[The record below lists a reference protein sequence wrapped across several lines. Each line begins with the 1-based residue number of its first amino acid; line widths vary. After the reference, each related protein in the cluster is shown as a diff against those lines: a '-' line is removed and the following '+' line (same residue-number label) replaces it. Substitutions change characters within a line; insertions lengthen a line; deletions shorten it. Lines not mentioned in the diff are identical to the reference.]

1 METMET
7 VEKTFPTRGKVW
19 LFVENE
25 VGLIAITAREG
36 DGTQVVLEADTP
48 PAAEFVRAAAVES
61 RTSRGRDHVIVKIP
75 RLHGMKFIRRNGVTI
90 RIEVPIGS
98 DVTVK
103 SASAQVELNGPLGA
117 ADVKTASGDVTADEV
132 QGMDAK
138 TASGDVEVGA
148 VGGDL
153 RLQTASGDLRCV
165 KVDGRVSVKTASGEV
180 EVGSAGDRVDVRC
193 SSGDVRLGEL
203 AADLSV
209 VAVSGDVQVLSLTA
223 GRAHV
228 RTVSGAVEVGIARGV
243 ALEVDAEAMS
253 GTVHSDIPLNDVP
266 GRNSAGDPKVVLT
279 VRTVSGNILVTRAAE
294 AFAR

>member
-1 METMET
+1 M
-7 VEKTFPTRGKVW
+7 EKTLPTRGKVRV
-19 LFVENE
+19 FVENE
-25 VGLIAITAREG
+25 VGLVAITAREG

-48 PAAEFVRAAAVES
+48 GAAEFVEAAVVEC
-61 RTSRGRDHVIVKIP
+61 RAYRGRDHVIVKIP

-103 SASAQVELNGPLGA
+103 SASAQIELNGPLGA
-117 ADVKTASGDVTADEV
+117 ADVKTASGDITADDVED
-132 QGMDAK
+132 MHAK

-148 VGGDL
+148 VGGEL
-153 RLQTASGDLRCV
+153 RLQTASGDLRSV
-165 KVDGRVSVKTASGEV
+165 RVGGRVSVKTASGDV

-193 SSGDVRLGEL
+193 SSGDVRLGDL
-203 AADLSV
+203 AGDLSV
-209 VAVSGDVQVLSLTA
+209 VAVSGDVQVLSLAA
-223 GRAHV
+223 GRAHQ

-266 GRNSAGDPKVVLT
+266 GRQSAGDRKVALT
-279 VRTVSGNILVTRAAE
+279 VRSVSGNILVTRAAE
-294 AFAR
+294 SFVR

>member
-1 METMET
+1 M
-7 VEKTFPTRGKVW
+7 EKTFPTRGKALV
-19 LFVENE
+19 FVENE

-36 DGTQVVLEADTP
+36 DGTQVVLEPDTP
-48 PAAEFVRAAAVES
+48 GAAEFVDAAIVECRAY
-61 RTSRGRDHVIVKIP
+61 RGRDHVIVKIP
-75 RLHGMKFIRRNGVTI
+75 RLHGMKFIRRNGVTV
-90 RIEVPIGS
+90 RMEVPIGS

-103 SASAQVELNGPLGA
+103 SASGQVELNGPLGA
-117 ADVKTASGDVTADEV
+117 ADVKTASGDITADDVEE
-132 QGMDAK
+132 MHAK

-153 RLQTASGDLRCV
+153 RFQTASGDLRCV
-165 KVDGRVSVKTASGEV
+165 KADGRVSVKTASGDI

-203 AADLSV
+203 AGDLSV
-209 VAVSGDVQVLSLTA
+209 VAVSGDVQVLSLER
-223 GRAHV
+223 GRAHL

-253 GTVHSDIPLNDVP
+253 GTVHSDIPLNDAPGP
-266 GRNSAGDPKVVLT
+266 GRPSDGDRKLALI
-279 VRTVSGNILVTRAAE
+279 VRSVSGNILVTRAAE